1 MHVKEAVAS
10 IVAASSQLSAAAIPV
25 LRSWLRE
32 QSGGAVLQLC
42 PDELT
47 IWLSSLHPERA
58 RHECEWILQQVNYL
72 AWLLPGVTPGE

>member
-1 MHVKEAVAS
+1 MNINDAVAN
-10 IVAASSQLSAAAIPV
+10 IIAASSQLSPAAIPV
-25 LRSWLRE
+25 MQSWLRE

-47 IWLSSLHPERA
+47 AWLSSLRPERLQN
-58 RHECEWILQQVNYL
+58 ECDWALQQVDYL

>member
-1 MHVKEAVAS
+1 MRVKEAVAS
-10 IVAASSQLSAAAIPV
+10 IIAASSQLSAAAIPV
-25 LRSWLRE
+25 LHSWLRE

-47 IWLSSLHPERA
+47 TWLSSLHPERA
-58 RHECEWILQQVNYL
+58 RDECEWILQQVNYL